1 MRSQAGSSAIPGK
14 SPGAGQ
20 KSDESL
26 VATLPIDM
34 TEVSTP
40 KPQWN
45 QTQGPEGGNVQSL
58 FVASNGDFYAEADTG
73 LYRLADD
80 KSRWNLVS
88 ADMPINGSWQIAERN
103 DTLYI
108 VSDTQVLASI
118 DRGETWNSLGAR
130 PEGQLIDLVITDGV
144 QADIIMYLGLAGGVF
159 HSVDAGKSWNSV
171 SDQLVNKKIR
181 AITAIENVVFVGT
194 DSGLYRLN
202 SAGWTLLPV
211 GESDNIRA
219 VASAEHRLYVAV
231 GEKAVNKGFGFTLP
245 VRMTAAT
252 SLSLYR
258 STDLGDSWQ
267 ILDFIK
273 TKTEPSSQ
281 SGMTISVGPATP
293 ESDQNGKDGPK
304 DSETGKTS
312 VFEMVAVEE
321 SLFVLDDENSYY
333 SSDAGENWVAL
344 DSDIPDRADVSRLVS
359 LNAHTFYRNGQS
371 GIYRTT
377 DAGKTWHPFNAGFVK
392 TSVMNL
398 VSVQNVLYANVGVTL
413 LTSSNAGESW
423 IPVPSSLGN
432 IINLARFNDVLYA
445 RGIED
450 VNRRL
455 HLFRLST
462 GDNRLTPVPGMPI
475 LEEAGYA
482 KLMEERFKEIL
493 PVIDQTEGQK
503 NILDDNIL
511 EDLDAD
517 VFVEDNSKV
526 IEETLAQIVL
536 SLIENFAVSGD
547 TYYME
552 YEQRLFRWKTGTT
565 EWVDTGLINEGKP
578 SIDMIGS
585 ANTPDSLPSNLAVSG
600 SSVYVGKWDGH
611 LFQSFDE
618 GNTWND
624 VTANLPFSVVHF
636 RAVTFAGSTVYVATD
651 KGVAYSSDG
660 TDWHTATDTEGT
672 LIIMDEPRVP
682 DVTMYL
688 ALRDE
693 GVFRSTNRGTHWK
706 PINEGLADKR
716 ISAIAAVE
724 STLFAGTNR
733 GLHRLDSESWR
744 RVPVGTS
751 NTVYSLAVLERSL
764 YVGTG
769 PDLFESTPDIGQ
781 IVRNNQRHS
790 TKIFLSRDLG
800 ASWTE
805 ITPEN
810 GSRWAGLPS
819 GITILTA
826 GKTLLALGAT
836 QFRSTDGGETW
847 TDLGVDTDAFMLNSI
862 PSVGVNERM
871 FYKVGAFGV
880 HRTTDS
886 GESWHLF
893 MRGMAGTRIEDM
905 VAFNSRL
912 YAYNGSEVSQSIN
925 GGRTWKG
932 VRVGDEQEPPELI
945 AKEPSRAHPLFDSK
959 FVITGNALYLISPI
973 GSDLRIF
980 RLSTDGNI
988 LNPVRNVPDLDG
1000 ALSLGLPTDSEK
1012 AKQTHLSE
1020 ITVLPIE
1027 RRVKTKT
1034 LTANRDVF
1042 YLEYKRRLFKWRLG
1056 DPEWTNTG
1064 LVDTGEAVDEGFY
1077 TGFKIAVSGETVYVG
1092 KRDGQLL
1099 WSLDGG
1105 NSWRDITPNL
1115 PLDFAYFKEIVF
1127 FGFNP
1132 LRRYRQ
1138 RRIGFRNRRI
1148 LARNDR

>member
-1 MRSQAGSSAIPGK
+1 MEQKDAELIQRILQGDQDALSPLVKKYQKGVHTLAWRKIGDFHVAQEITQDAFLTAYKKLRTLKNHNQFAGWLYVIAANLCFDWLRRNRLPMESLDAGDANEVDKVSYSQYVAEKQATEADETRREVVKKLLQKLPESERTVMMLHYLGEMTINAISEFLGVSQNTVKSRLSRARNRLKKEEDIIQESLGSFQLPDSLAENIMQEVSRMSPVPPPAVSKPVAPLALSAASAVLLFLLMGVGTQYLSRFQKPYNFSATSEPTVEIIDAVFVLDSPAKPAVRSQAGSSAIPGK

-20 KSDESL
+20 KPDESL
-26 VATLPIDM
+26 FATLPVDT

-45 QTQGPEGGNVQSL
+45 QTKGPEGGSVQNL
-58 FVASNGDFYAEADTG
+58 FVASNGDFYVEADTN

-88 ADMPINGSWQIAERN
+88 ADMPINGSSQMTEHNSI
-103 DTLYI
+103 LYI
-108 VSDTQVLASI
+108 VSDEEVLTSI

-130 PEGQLIDLVITDGV
+130 PEGQLIDLVITDGDSGA

-159 HSVDAGKSWNSV
+159 HSVDAGKSWTPV
-171 SDQLVNKKIR
+171 SDQLVNKEIR
-181 AITAIENVVFVGT
+181 AIIAIEDVVFVGT

-202 SAGWTLLPV
+202 SEGCTLLPV

-267 ILDFIK
+267 TLDFIK

-312 VFEMVAVEE
+312 VFEMVVVEE

-333 SSDAGENWVAL
+333 SSNAGEKWVTL

-482 KLMEERFKEIL
+482 KLMEERFKEIF
-493 PVIDQTEGQK
+493 PVKDQTEGQK

-526 IEETLAQIVL
+526 IEEALAQIVL

-585 ANTPDSLPSNLAVSG
+585 ANTPDSLPSNLSVSG

-624 VTANLPFSVVHF
+624 VTASLPFPVAHF
-636 RAVTFAGSTVYVATD
+636 RAVTFAGPTVYVATD

-660 TDWHTATDTEGT
+660 TDWHAATDTEGAP
-672 LIIMDEPRVP
+672 IIMARFAID
-682 DVTMYL
+682 
-688 ALRDE
+688 
-693 GVFRSTNRGTHWK
+693 GT
-706 PINEGLADKR
+706 
-716 ISAIAAVE
+716 
-724 STLFAGTNR
+724 TLY
-733 GLHRLDSESWR
+733 
-744 RVPVGTS
+744 GTS
-751 NTVYSLAVLERSL
+751 EQRVYQWKEDSGMWQQVAPEIPVPITSLAVDGSVL
-764 YVGTG
+764 YVGT
-769 PDLFESTPDIGQ
+769 
-781 IVRNNQRHS
+781 
-790 TKIFLSRDLG
+790 
-800 ASWTE
+800 
-805 ITPEN
+805 
-810 GSRWAGLPS
+810 
-819 GITILTA
+819 
-826 GKTLLALGAT
+826 
-836 QFRSTDGGETW
+836 
-847 TDLGVDTDAFMLNSI
+847 
-862 PSVGVNERM
+862 
-871 FYKVGAFGV
+871 
-880 HRTTDS
+880 
-886 GESWHLF
+886 
-893 MRGMAGTRIEDM
+893 AGT
-905 VAFNSRL
+905 
-912 YAYNGSEVSQSIN
+912 
-925 GGRTWKG
+925 G
-932 VRVGDEQEPPELI
+932 V
-945 AKEPSRAHPLFDSK
+945 
-959 FVITGNALYLISPI
+959 
-973 GSDLRIF
+973 LRF
-980 RLSTDGNI
+980 K
-988 LNPVRNVPDLDG
+988 LN
-1000 ALSLGLPTDSEK
+1000 
-1012 AKQTHLSE
+1012 
-1020 ITVLPIE
+1020 
-1027 RRVKTKT
+1027 
-1034 LTANRDVF
+1034 
-1042 YLEYKRRLFKWRLG
+1042 
-1056 DPEWTNTG
+1056 
-1064 LVDTGEAVDEGFY
+1064 
-1077 TGFKIAVSGETVYVG
+1077 
-1092 KRDGQLL
+1092 
-1099 WSLDGG
+1099 
-1105 NSWRDITPNL
+1105 
-1115 PLDFAYFKEIVF
+1115 
-1127 FGFNP
+1127 
-1132 LRRYRQ
+1132 
-1138 RRIGFRNRRI
+1138 
-1148 LARNDR
+1148 

>member
-1 MRSQAGSSAIPGK
+1 MEQSDAELIRRILQGDQDAFSPLVKKYQKGVHALVWRKIGDFHIAQEITQDAFLNAYKKLGTLKDHTQFPGWLYVIAANLCFDWLRRNRLPMESLDAGDANGVDKVSYSQYVAEKQATEADETRREVVKKLLQKLPESERTVMTLHYLGEMTIKAISEFLGVSPNTVKSRLRRARSRLKKEEDVIQQNLGSFQLPDSLAENIMREVSRMAPVPPPAVSKPVAPLALSAASAVLLFLLMGVGTQYLSRFQKPYNFSATSEPTVEIIDAVFVLDSPAKPAVRSQAGSSAIPGK

-20 KSDESL
+20 KPDESL
-26 VATLPIDM
+26 FATLPVDT

-45 QTQGPEGGNVQSL
+45 QTKGPEGGSVQSL

-80 KSRWNLVS
+80 KSRWGLVN
-88 ADMPINGSWQIAERN
+88 ANMPINGSSQMTEHNSI
-103 DTLYI
+103 LYI
-108 VSDTQVLASI
+108 VSDEGVLTLI

-144 QADIIMYLGLAGGVF
+144 QADIIMYLGLVDGVF
-159 HSVDAGKSWNSV
+159 HSVDAGKSWTPV
-171 SDQLVNKKIR
+171 SDQLANKKIR

-219 VASAEHRLYVAV
+219 VASAEHRLYVAM

-267 ILDFIK
+267 TLDFIK
-273 TKTEPSSQ
+273 TKTEPSSP
-281 SGMTISVGPATP
+281 SGMTISVRPATP
-293 ESDQNGKDGPK
+293 ESDQNGKGGPK
-304 DSETGKTS
+304 DSETKKTS

-333 SSDAGENWVAL
+333 SSDAGENWVTL

-517 VFVEDNSKV
+517 VFVEDYSKV

-600 SSVYVGKWDGH
+600 STVYVGKWDGH

-660 TDWHTATDTEGT
+660 TDWHTATDSEGT
-672 LIIMDEPRVP
+672 PLVIERFTVD
-682 DVTMYL
+682 
-688 ALRDE
+688 
-693 GVFRSTNRGTHWK
+693 GT
-706 PINEGLADKR
+706 
-716 ISAIAAVE
+716 
-724 STLFAGTNR
+724 TLY
-733 GLHRLDSESWR
+733 
-744 RVPVGTS
+744 GTS
-751 NTVYSLAVLERSL
+751 EQRVYQFKESSGVWQQVAPEIPMPITSLAVDGSVL
-764 YVGTG
+764 YVGT
-769 PDLFESTPDIGQ
+769 
-781 IVRNNQRHS
+781 
-790 TKIFLSRDLG
+790 
-800 ASWTE
+800 
-805 ITPEN
+805 
-810 GSRWAGLPS
+810 
-819 GITILTA
+819 
-826 GKTLLALGAT
+826 
-836 QFRSTDGGETW
+836 
-847 TDLGVDTDAFMLNSI
+847 
-862 PSVGVNERM
+862 
-871 FYKVGAFGV
+871 
-880 HRTTDS
+880 
-886 GESWHLF
+886 
-893 MRGMAGTRIEDM
+893 AGT
-905 VAFNSRL
+905 
-912 YAYNGSEVSQSIN
+912 
-925 GGRTWKG
+925 G
-932 VRVGDEQEPPELI
+932 VLRFTLDE
-945 AKEPSRAHPLFDSK
+945 
-959 FVITGNALYLISPI
+959 SP
-973 GSDLRIF
+973 
-980 RLSTDGNI
+980 
-988 LNPVRNVPDLDG
+988 
-1000 ALSLGLPTDSEK
+1000 
-1012 AKQTHLSE
+1012 
-1020 ITVLPIE
+1020 
-1027 RRVKTKT
+1027 
-1034 LTANRDVF
+1034 
-1042 YLEYKRRLFKWRLG
+1042 
-1056 DPEWTNTG
+1056 
-1064 LVDTGEAVDEGFY
+1064 
-1077 TGFKIAVSGETVYVG
+1077 
-1092 KRDGQLL
+1092 
-1099 WSLDGG
+1099 
-1105 NSWRDITPNL
+1105 
-1115 PLDFAYFKEIVF
+1115 
-1127 FGFNP
+1127 
-1132 LRRYRQ
+1132 
-1138 RRIGFRNRRI
+1138 
-1148 LARNDR
+1148 